1 MSINDGLHEQIENK
15 PVDEFEGQE
24 HESIPFCER
33 ICCCFKTS
41 SSILEEDI
49 SEEESEFDVE
59 RELKQPLIDESIA
72 SSCRPE
78 DIGKDGFVQINQDF
92 DTTKDTRTDTQTLSS
107 KPKQLSVDSEFVYEY
122 ETAINAFTR
131 RADRVAATSNA

>member
-1 MSINDGLHEQIENK
+1 MTINDGLHEQIENK
-15 PVDEFEGQE
+15 PVDEFEDQE
-24 HESIPFCER
+24 QESFPFCER

-49 SEEESEFDVE
+49 PEEESEFDVE
-59 RELKQPLIDESIA
+59 RELKRPLLDESIA
-72 SSCRPE
+72 SSCKPE

-107 KPKQLSVDSEFVYEY
+107 QPKHRSVDSEFVYEY
-122 ETAINAFTR
+122 ETAINPFTR
-131 RADRVAATSNA
+131 RADRVAETSAA